1 MIVPP
6 QKQPRTHITIDLSGP
21 EGNAFAL
28 IGLAKRLAKQHGLDP
43 EPIVNKMMSDDY
55 ANAVHTLN
63 YHFGH
68 CLVLIEPPGGLY

>member
-6 QKQPRTHITIDLSGP
+6 QKQPQTHITIDLSGP

-28 IGLAKRLAKQHGLDP
+28 IAMAKRLAKQHDLDP
-43 EPIVNKMMSDDY
+43 EPIVNKMMSEDY
-55 ANAVHTLN
+55 VNLVHTLN

-68 CLVLIEPPGGLY
+68 CLILIEPPGGLG